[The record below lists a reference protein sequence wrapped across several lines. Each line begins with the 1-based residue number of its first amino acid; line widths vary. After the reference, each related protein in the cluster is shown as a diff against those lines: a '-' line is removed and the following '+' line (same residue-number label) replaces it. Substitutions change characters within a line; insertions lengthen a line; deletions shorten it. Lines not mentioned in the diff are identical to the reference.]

1 MLLEVRHSVIITECL
16 TSSIIQAVSEFCLV
30 VLLEVRHS
38 VIQEVSEFCISMKKK
53 MRKIIYLI
61 QGELFCCEF
70 FWSCK
75 NA

>member
-38 VIQEVSEFCISMKKK
+38 VIQAVSEFCISMKRK
-53 MRKIIYLI
+53 MRK
-61 QGELFCCEF
+61 
-70 FWSCK
+70 
-75 NA
+75 